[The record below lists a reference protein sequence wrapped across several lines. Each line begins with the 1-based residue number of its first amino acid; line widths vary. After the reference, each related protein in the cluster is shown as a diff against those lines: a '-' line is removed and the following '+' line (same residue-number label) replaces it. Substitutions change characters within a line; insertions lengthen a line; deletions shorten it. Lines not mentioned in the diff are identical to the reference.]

1 MSVIKHFSSIFL
13 SFRRW
18 FCIRNGQ
25 LVYMKRNN
33 NDQSQQQLPQSVMVP
48 DLRLCTIRPVNDN
61 DRRFVFEILSPNRL
75 IELFPLRLFVSHQCE
90 IFHPFQF
97 ASSSSR
103 FASSM

>member
-1 MSVIKHFSSIFL
+1 MEQVVLPLAKLSSTSIFC
-13 SFRRW
+13 SPFRRW

-25 LVYMKRNN
+25 LLYMKRH

-75 IELFPLRLFVSHQCE
+75 IECCFP
-90 IFHPFQF
+90 
-97 ASSSSR
+97 
-103 FASSM
+103 